1 MKPGN
6 DFQVVGL
13 RVSAGCVSHCA
24 WVDAGATIRL
34 SRCRLDGRRIIAGS
48 RPGADPSNRVYVV
61 RCVVRWGRHG
71 PTFHV
76 V

>member
-1 MKPGN
+1 MKSGN
-6 DFQVVGL
+6 DFGRAGL
-13 RVSAGCVSHCA
+13 RLSAECVSRCA
-24 WVDAGATIRL
+24 WVDADATIRL
-34 SRCRLDGRRIIAGS
+34 SRSRLDGRRITAGS
-48 RPGADPSNRVYVV
+48 RPGDDPSNRVYVV